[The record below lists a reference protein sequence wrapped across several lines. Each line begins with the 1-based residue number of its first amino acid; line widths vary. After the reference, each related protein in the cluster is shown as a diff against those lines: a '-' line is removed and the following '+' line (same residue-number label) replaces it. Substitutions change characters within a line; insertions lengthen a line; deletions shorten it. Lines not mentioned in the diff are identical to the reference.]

1 MATALIIDDNS
12 MNLETLRVLLAREG
26 FDSIALMSPAN
37 LSAHLDPDEQIA
49 VVFLDLEF
57 PNHDGLSLVQDLRA
71 MPQLANVPII
81 AYTVHI
87 SEQNE
92 ARTAGFDGFIGK
104 PLSARKFPEQ
114 LQRILAGQSIW
125 DTGQ

>member
-57 PNHDGLSLVQDLRA
+57 PNHDGLSLVQDLRT